1 MILLIDNY
9 DSFVFNVSRYLTELG
24 AQVEVVRND
33 QLELSEIVSLAPR
46 GIVISPG
53 PCAPDSAGI
62 SCEVVRALSG
72 TVPLLGVCLGHQ
84 CIGEVFGGRV
94 TRARE
99 PMHGR
104 TSPILHDG
112 TGLFSGLP
120 QGFRAGRYHSLIVEV
135 PASSPLRVNAW
146 SEMGEIMGLAHR
158 EHPTV
163 GVQFHPES
171 ILTEHGYDLFR
182 AFLEMTR

>member
-9 DSFVFNVSRYLTELG
+9 DSFVFNIARYFAELD
-24 AQVEVVRND
+24 AEVEIVRND
-33 QLELSEIVSLAPR
+33 RIDVSGIRALAPT
-46 GIVISPG
+46 GIVLSPG

-72 TVPLLGVCLGHQ
+72 KVPILGVCLGHQ

-94 TRARE
+94 STAHE

-104 TSPILHDG
+104 ATPIRHDG
-112 TGLFSGLP
+112 TGVFDGLP
-120 QGFRAGRYHSLIVEV
+120 QGFRAGRYHSLIVNL
-135 PASSPLRVNAW
+135 PASSPLRANAW
-146 SEMGEIMGLAHR
+146 SEMGEIMGLVHR
-158 EHPTV
+158 DHPTV

-182 AFLEMTR
+182 SFLEMTA